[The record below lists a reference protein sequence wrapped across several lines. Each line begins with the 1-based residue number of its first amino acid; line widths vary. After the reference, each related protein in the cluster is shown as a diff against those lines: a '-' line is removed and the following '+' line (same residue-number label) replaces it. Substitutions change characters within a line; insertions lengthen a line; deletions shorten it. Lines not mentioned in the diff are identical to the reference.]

1 MKMATGKTRQ
11 KKKAKLMVEKNQ
23 KDSNTSFADYGA
35 KEILKDF
42 TSSTIGSVAMVRNE
56 IDYTRCDIFVLFK
69 GRINLNKGK
78 KDITL
83 VKGKFY
89 VYENCDIHDW
99 REIRKQALIGNS
111 MGKVIGK
118 TLVESNYD
126 YSVVE

>member
-11 KKKAKLMVEKNQ
+11 KKKAKLMVEMNL

-69 GRINLNKGK
+69 GIINLNKGK

>member
-1 MKMATGKTRQ
+1 MATGKTRQ
-11 KKKAKLMVEKNQ
+11 KKKAKLMVEMNL

-83 VKGKFY
+83 VKG
-89 VYENCDIHDW
+89 IHDW

>member
-11 KKKAKLMVEKNQ
+11 KKKAKLMVEMNL

-42 TSSTIGSVAMVRNE
+42 TSSTIGSVAMVRDE

-118 TLVESNYD
+118 TLVDSNYD